1 MPPDTRQ
8 IIGQVLLYQS
18 VIIDMMKVI
27 DEFCRAHGIR
37 YFLYGGTLLGAVRH
51 HGFIPWDDDA
61 DICMLREDY
70 ECFIHLWNN
79 EETGL
84 DLECHLTDE
93 TSKVPFSKVRMPGTE
108 LHEDSDTSKQFC
120 GIWIDIFQLDYY
132 SNNRIIRSLEQK
144 VTTLLYN
151 CHEKRDLGAVSGIG
165 EFVRYLQPDIQLY
178 RLLSWLAGKP
188 WIQVWLQRYRHRP
201 QGYVADCSGCGR
213 KKSCVPVSMFASVE
227 YMEFE
232 GLSLPVMGEWK
243 RWLTHV
249 YGDYMQMPPVEQRR
263 PGHTIEPIDTPPP
276 SSSFSEY
283 RKTETGD
290 G

>member
-1 MPPDTRQ
+1 
-8 IIGQVLLYQS
+8 
-18 VIIDMMKVI
+18 MMKVI
-27 DEFCRAHGIR
+27 DAFCRAHNIR

-70 ECFIHLWNN
+70 ERFIHLWTKD
-79 EETGL
+79 ETGL

-93 TSKVPFSKVRMPGTE
+93 TSSMPFGKVRMPGTE
-108 LHEDSDTSKQFC
+108 LHEDSDTSKQFY

-132 SNNRIIRSLEQK
+132 SNNRIIRGIEQK

-151 CHEKRDLGAVSGIG
+151 CHEKRELGPIASIG
-165 EFVRYLQPDIQLY
+165 GFFRNLQLHIQLY
-178 RLLSWLAGKP
+178 CLLSWLVGIP
-188 WIQVWLQRYRHRP
+188 WIHVWLQRYRRRP
-201 QGYVADCSGCGR
+201 RKYVADCSGCGR
-213 KKSCVPVSMFASVE
+213 KKSCVPVSMFANVE

-243 RWLTHV
+243 SWLTHV

-263 PGHTIEPIDTPPP
+263 PGHTIESIDTPSYVP
-276 SSSFSEY
+276 SITRY

-290 G
+290 S